1 MNLFEVTFL
10 PTALPGVA
18 AVGSI
23 RRGQSAQVSAAEA
36 VRLVDVKGL
45 AFANPDD
52 EATARQA
59 VAAESVTPITT
70 ETAADDPAVTT
81 EEH

>member
-1 MNLFEVTFL
+1 MNKTYEVIFGL
-10 PTALPGVA
+10 DALPGVFA
-18 AVGSI
+18 IGSI

-45 AFANPDD
+45 AFASTDD
-52 EATARQA
+52 ERAAHNELKPAIEPPPLPATA
-59 VAAESVTPITT
+59 VT
-70 ETAADDPAVTT
+70 DVT

>member
-1 MNLFEVTFL
+1 MSERMYEVIF
-10 PTALPGVA
+10 PTDARPGVF

-23 RRGQSAQVSAAEA
+23 RRGQSAQVDAAEA

-45 AFANPDD
+45 AFARADD
-52 EATARQA
+52 EAAARRELNPNMPEA
-59 VAAESVTPITT
+59 VAA
-70 ETAADDPAVTT
+70 DDSS